1 MKHLLPLI
9 SVSDSDNYSTSK
21 RVRHLNDLAKVRTI
35 HLQQHTH
42 TYTRFI
48 SGGQGVLP
56 PLGNWLFLYM
66 YVIWGLLPLKFAA
79 IWLPPLE
86 QNPEINPAHMHMHT
100 RTHSVFHHGQWH
112 RPGLET

>member
-35 HLQQHTH
+35 HLQEHTH

-48 SGGQGVLP
+48 SRGQGAGGASP
-56 PLGNWLFLYM
+56 PWKLAFPIHVCNNMG
-66 YVIWGLLPLKFAA
+66 VAPLKICCYVVA
-79 IWLPPLE
+79 
-86 QNPEINPAHMHMHT
+86 
-100 RTHSVFHHGQWH
+100 SS
-112 RPGLET
+112 